1 MTKRRKIAIAYALAI
16 PILFVVLFLEVGAV
30 YRLNAHEHEIRNRAA
45 TLDACDDLI
54 FALEDAQAA
63 AQSYVATGD
72 RNYRTAYTDAAD
84 RVSSALEALNEL
96 AKNDAA
102 LQSEMQRLNSL
113 ATRHLDALQRGGES
127 KKARGI
133 GAANGP
139 DSGESGV
146 IEETDEAL
154 AKIRADEQ
162 ARSQRELA
170 SAAESASS
178 VNTIIKYAG
187 VVMIWV
193 AGVAALLL
201 FYDDAGRFREG
212 VERRLH
218 TDILE
223 SLPLGLCLT
232 TASGSVLYANPAAE
246 EAFGYKPGDLVARN
260 IATLHEENDGGAERG
275 ILETLAQ
282 LTPRGL
288 WSGELP
294 IRTKEDEVIWVP
306 SWIKAMHV
314 GDKDCRLLVH
324 SAPAAS
330 GLEQPGH
337 LTTHFR
343 PDQLSEVDSGTG
355 GQLRATA
362 RVEQERTTSLDTET
376 TVASHHAK

>member
-1 MTKRRKIAIAYALAI
+1 MTKRRKIAVAYALTI

-54 FALEDAQAA
+54 FALEDAQTA

-72 RNYRTAYTDAAD
+72 RNYRTAYADAAG
-84 RVSSALEALNEL
+84 RVSSSLETLNEL
-96 AKNDAA
+96 ARNDAA
-102 LQSEMQRLNSL
+102 LQSKMQGLNSL
-113 ATRHLDALQRGGES
+113 ATKHLAALRRAGDS
-127 KKARGI
+127 RKASGI
-133 GAANGP
+133 GTANSL
-139 DSGESGV
+139 DSTESGV
-146 IEETDEAL
+146 IEETDNAL

-162 ARSQRELA
+162 AQSQMELA

-178 VNTIIKYAG
+178 ANTIIKYAG

-246 EAFGYKPGDLVARN
+246 KAFGYKPGELVARN
-260 IATLHEENDGGAERG
+260 IATLHEENDSGAERG

-294 IRTKEDEVIWVP
+294 LRTKENEIILVP
-306 SWIKAMHV
+306 SWIKGMHV

-324 SAPAAS
+324 SVPAGS
-330 GLEQPGH
+330 GLEQPGN
-337 LTTHFR
+337 LTADFR
-343 PDQLSEVDSGTG
+343 APQSPEEGSGTAG
-355 GQLRATA
+355 RLRATA